1 MLWTISSAEYLE
13 GVYVQ
18 SQFVQQIFVYGD
30 SLKSVLVAIV
40 VPKADNLKLWAK
52 QEGIEV
58 SSLHKHNKC
67 TQKERD
73 RELTPILFLHHYSQ
87 IEYFQKICYNQTR
100 IEVSCSEG
108 NIFSLFSFLSIGTR

>member
-1 MLWTISSAEYLE
+1 MSLNFLLNPFLKLKVQKFLFSYESILILILILRTISSAEYLE

-40 VPKADNLKLWAK
+40 VPKVDNLKLWAK

-58 SSLHKHNKC
+58 SSLHKHS
-67 TQKERD
+67 TRTHTHTERE
-73 RELTPILFLHHYSQ
+73 REEMAFYPLYI
-87 IEYFQKICYNQTR
+87 N
-100 IEVSCSEG
+100 
-108 NIFSLFSFLSIGTR
+108 